1 MRRFGEIALYVEQ
14 LGLTPVAAIATATG
28 GAAEVLGLDAEVGT
42 VRPGRQA
49 DLTVVP
55 GDPSVDI
62 GALQRPRAVI
72 RGGRLVAEAGR
83 LLA

>member
-1 MRRFGEIALYVEQ
+1 MEQ

-28 GAAEVLGLDAEVGT
+28 GAADALGLSAELGT
-42 VRPGRQA
+42 VQPGRQA

-62 GALQRPRAVI
+62 SVLQRPRAAI
-72 RGGRLVAEAGR
+72 QGGRWSPSTAGC
-83 LLA
+83 